1 MVPKRADLNNTVEL
15 HSRDI
20 RWVCLGVFLFLSSS
34 AARESLD
41 LSTLGGTY
49 WVCQTNGVDGGAAS
63 TQAQAAI
70 NWLARFDGQ
79 WVQSGPCGALGT
91 SNYSFCPIS
100 NRNGEQAGYMD
111 VSVKCV
117 GTHSRSPD
125 GVSCPGRYFVSTDP
139 VPAEDA
145 GAVLVREVDVP
156 APPNGAAIGGF
167 VRFYNRAS
175 ADITTLVT
183 GWSHSF
189 SRRIVANAEA
199 TPFQPHF
206 SAYPHDSLLYSDPGA
221 ACTSGWGQIRASSHQ
236 WPHTTSSYA
245 NGVCL
250 LSQAGAVVGSIQVRN
265 AAAVPASVT
274 GPPVSFTAIRDNGQH
289 VSFTLR
295 GAASVP
301 TGSSTFRLTRTTAG
315 YQLVDDQEN
324 TEIYDLA
331 GKLQSVTTR
340 TGAVVTLAY
349 NPAGQ
354 LVTVEDNLGHLL
366 TLGYDSQNRLADVT
380 DHNSHLVQYGYDA
393 YSRLQ
398 RVTNPGVGGR
408 SYVYEMPSMPYLLT
422 GAIDEQG
429 KRYATWEYDRT
440 GRGGAAT
447 R

>member
-1 MVPKRADLNNTVEL
+1 MVPKRADLNHTVEL

-20 RWVCLGVFLFLSSS
+20 RWVCLGVFLFLNSS

-41 LSTLGGTY
+41 LGTLGGTY
-49 WVCQTNGVDGGAAS
+49 WVCQTNGVDAGAAS
-63 TQAQAAI
+63 TQAQAAF
-70 NWLARFDGQ
+70 NWLARYGGQ
-79 WVQSGPCGALGT
+79 FVQSGPCGALGT

-100 NRNGEQAGYMD
+100 EHNGARAGYMD
-111 VSVKCV
+111 VSLNCI

-125 GVSCPGRYFVSTDP
+125 GVTCPGRYFVSTGP
-139 VPAEDA
+139 VPTEGTD
-145 GAVLVREVDVP
+145 AVLVREVDVP
-156 APPNGAAIGGF
+156 PPPQGIVF
-167 VRFYNRAS
+167 ERFYNSAS
-175 ADITTLVT
+175 AEITTLVT

-189 SRRIVANAEA
+189 SRRIVANVQA

-206 SAYPHDSLLYSDPGA
+206 GADAHSSSLYSDPRA
-221 ACTSGWGQIRASSHQ
+221 ACISGWGQVRASSHQ
-236 WPHTTSSYA
+236 WPLTTSSYT

-250 LSQAGAVVGSIQVRN
+250 LSQAGAVVGTIQVRN
-265 AAAVPASVT
+265 AVAVPASVT
-274 GPPVSFTAIRDNGQH
+274 GPPVSFAAIRDNGQH
-289 VSFTLR
+289 VSFALQGT
-295 GAASVP
+295 AIVP

-324 TEIYDLA
+324 REIYDLA

-354 LVTVEDNLGHLL
+354 LATVEDTLGHLL

-408 SYVYEMPSMPYLLT
+408 SYVYEIPSMPYLLT

-440 GRGGAAT
+440 GRGGAAP

>member
-1 MVPKRADLNNTVEL
+1 MVPKRPDLNNTVEL

-20 RWVCLGVFLFLSSS
+20 RWLCLGVFLFLNSS

-49 WVCQTNGVDGGAAS
+49 WVCQTNGVDGRAAS
-63 TQAQAAI
+63 TQAQAAL
-70 NWLARFDGQ
+70 NWLARYDGQ
-79 WVQSGPCGALGT
+79 FVQSGPCGALGT
-91 SNYSFCPIS
+91 PSYSFCPIAA
-100 NRNGEQAGYMD
+100 RNGERAGYMD
-111 VSVKCV
+111 VSLKCV
-117 GTHSRSPD
+117 GTDSRSPD
-125 GVSCPGRYFVSTDP
+125 GVTCPGRYFVSTDP
-139 VPAEDA
+139 VPTEGTD
-145 GAVLVREVDVP
+145 AVLVREVDVP
-156 APPNGAAIGGF
+156 PSPKGIVF
-167 VRFYNRAS
+167 ERFYNSAS
-175 ADITTLVT
+175 AEITTLVT

-189 SRRIVANAEA
+189 SRRIVANVQA

-206 SAYPHDSLLYSDPGA
+206 GADAHNSFLYSDPGA

-236 WPHTTSSYA
+236 WPHTTSSYT

-250 LSQAGAVVGSIQVRN
+250 LSQAGAVVETIQVRN
-265 AAAVPASVT
+265 AVAVPASVT
-274 GPPVSFTAIRDNGQH
+274 GPPASFSAIRDNGQH
-289 VSFTLR
+289 VSFTLQ
-295 GAASVP
+295 GAVIVP
-301 TGSSTFRLTRTTAG
+301 TGNSKFRLTRATAG
-315 YQLVDDQEN
+315 YQLVDEQEN
-324 TEIYDLA
+324 TEVYDLA

-366 TLGYDSQNRLADVT
+366 TLGYDSQNRLANVT
-380 DHNSHLVQYGYDA
+380 DHNSHLVQYGYDT

-408 SYVYEMPSMPYLLT
+408 SYVYEISAMPYLLT

-440 GRGGAAT
+440 GRGGTTA